1 LKPAYNILVAKTPY
15 KFEGLKEYLR
25 FFKNSELNPELFHA
39 VFGPYNAKKQAKN
52 AKAKAIRQKLFK
64 FRYQEEIDRAIDGS
78 DKISR
83 QRPRKN
89 SPPRVLI
96 LRTLYESMVRVS
108 ELVSLEI
115 QDINFE
121 KAAVLV
127 RFGKGGK
134 QRVVPVSHTLAT
146 DLKEYVQ
153 NRVQGP
159 LFLSSWGRE
168 YTTRYI
174 QKICKEVSQYCG
186 FIPPITPHIFR
197 HSHATYLLNAGV
209 EIAHLQMLLGHS
221 DISTTTIYARSLP
234 GVAIAAY
241 RKVVN
246 Y

>member
-1 LKPAYNILVAKTPY
+1 MAPTLY

-25 FFKNSELNPELFHA
+25 FVDRSDLNPERFHA
-39 VFGPYNAKKQAKN
+39 VFGPLDTNKRTKDP
-52 AKAKAIRQKLFK
+52 KAKEIRQKLFK
-64 FRYQEEIDRAIDGS
+64 FRYQEEIDRVIDGS
-78 DKISR
+78 DVVSR
-83 QRPRKN
+83 NKPRKN

-108 ELVSLEI
+108 EFVSLEI
-115 QDINFE
+115 QDVAFE
-121 KAAVLV
+121 RATILV

-134 QRVVPVSHTLAT
+134 QRLVPISHALAA

-153 NRVQGP
+153 ARPQGP
-159 LFLSSWGRE
+159 LFLSSWGKE

-174 QKICKEVSQYCG
+174 QKICKEVSEYCS
-186 FIPPITPHIFR
+186 FLPPITPHIFR
-197 HSHATYLLNAGV
+197 HSHATYLLNEGV
-209 EIAHLQMLLGHS
+209 DIAHLQMLLGHA

>member
-1 LKPAYNILVAKTPY
+1 MAATPY

-25 FFKNSELNPELFHA
+25 FFKESDLSPERFHA
-39 VFGPYNAKKQAKN
+39 VFGPPGPKNKQKDP
-52 AKAKAIRQKLFK
+52 KAKAIRQKLFK

-78 DKISR
+78 DKITR

-96 LRTLYESMVRVS
+96 LRTLYESMVRVF

-153 NRVQGP
+153 DRRQGP
-159 LFLSSWGRE
+159 LFLSSWRRE

-174 QKICKEVSQYCG
+174 QKICKEVSQYWVK
-186 FIPPITPHIFR
+186 
-197 HSHATYLLNAGV
+197 LQV
-209 EIAHLQMLLGHS
+209 EE
-221 DISTTTIYARSLP
+221 
-234 GVAIAAY
+234 
-241 RKVVN
+241 
-246 Y
+246 

>member
-1 LKPAYNILVAKTPY
+1 MDQKHWDY
-15 KFEGLKEYLR
+15 EGLKDYLR
-25 FFKNSELNPELFHA
+25 FIEKSDLSPERFHGL
-39 VFGPYNAKKQAKN
+39 FGPYNAKKHAKDT
-52 AKAKAIRQKLFK
+52 KLKEIRQKLFK
-64 FRYQEEIDRAIDGS
+64 FRYSEEIDRAIEGS
-78 DKISR
+78 DKITR
-83 QRPRKN
+83 QKPRSN

-108 ELVSLEI
+108 ELVSLEV

-127 RFGKGGK
+127 RFAKGGK
-134 QRVVPVSHTLAT
+134 QRMVVISHTLAD

-153 NRVQGP
+153 ERRQGP

-168 YTTRYI
+168 YSTRYI
-174 QKICKEVSQYCG
+174 QIICKEVSEYCG

>member
-1 LKPAYNILVAKTPY
+1 MAATY

-25 FFKNSELNPELFHA
+25 FFKDSELSPEVFHA
-39 VFGPYNAKKQAKN
+39 VFGPYNAKKRSKN
-52 AKAKAIRQKLFK
+52 SKAKEIRQKLFK
-64 FRYQEEIDRAIDGS
+64 FRYSEEIDRVIEGS

-121 KAAVLV
+121 KAAILV

-134 QRVVPVSHTLAT
+134 QRVVPISHALAA
-146 DLKEYVQ
+146 DLKEYVK
-153 NRVQGP
+153 NRQGP
-159 LFLSSWGRE
+159 LFLSSWGHE
-168 YTTRYI
+168 YSTRYI
-174 QKICKEVSQYCG
+174 QKICKEVSTYCE
-186 FIPPITPHIFR
+186 FTPPVTPHIFR
-197 HSHATYLLNAGV
+197 HSHATFLLNAGV
-209 EIAHLQMLLGHS
+209 DIAHLQMLLGHS

>member
-1 LKPAYNILVAKTPY
+1 MAKAAY

-25 FFKNSELNPELFHA
+25 FLKQSELSPERFHA
-39 VFGPYNAKKQAKN
+39 VFGSYDVKKRSRDP
-52 AKAKAIRQKLFK
+52 KAREIRKKLFK

-78 DKISR
+78 DKITR
-83 QRPRKN
+83 QKPRKN

-108 ELVSLEI
+108 ELVSLEV
-115 QDINFE
+115 QDVSFE
-121 KAAVLV
+121 KAVILV
-127 RFGKGGK
+127 RFAKGGK
-134 QRVVPVSHTLAT
+134 QRVVPISHALAA
-146 DLKEYVQ
+146 DLKEHVQ
-153 NRVQGP
+153 NRSQGP
-159 LFLSSWGRE
+159 LFLSSWGHE
-168 YTTRYI
+168 YSTRYI
-174 QKICKEVSQYCG
+174 QKICKEVSEYCG
-186 FIPPITPHIFR
+186 FVPPVTPHIFR

-209 EIAHLQMLLGHS
+209 DIAHLQMLLGHS

>member
-1 LKPAYNILVAKTPY
+1 MAATPY
-15 KFEGLKEYLR
+15 KFEGLKDYKR
-25 FFKNSELNPELFHA
+25 FLEQSDLSPELFHA
-39 VFGPYNAKKQAKN
+39 VWGPPSPKKRPLN
-52 AKAKAIRQKLFK
+52 PKAKAIRQKLFK
-64 FRYQEEIDRAIDGS
+64 FRYSEEIDRAIEGS
-78 DKISR
+78 DKITR

-108 ELVSLEI
+108 ELVSLEV

-121 KAAVLV
+121 RAAVLV

-134 QRVVPVSHTLAT
+134 QRVVPVSHTLAG

-153 NRVQGP
+153 ERAQGP
-159 LFLSSWGRE
+159 LFLSSWGKE

-186 FIPPITPHIFR
+186 FLPPITPHIFR
-197 HSHATYLLNAGV
+197 HSHATYLLNEGV

>member
-1 LKPAYNILVAKTPY
+1 MAVTPY
-15 KFEGLKEYLR
+15 KFEGLKEYLQ
-25 FFKNSELNPELFHA
+25 FFKESNLSPERFHA
-39 VFGPYNAKKQAKN
+39 VFGPPGPENKPKDPQAR
-52 AKAKAIRQKLFK
+52 AIRQKLFK
-64 FRYQEEIDRAIDGS
+64 FRYSEEIDRVIEGS
-78 DKISR
+78 DMITR
-83 QRPRKN
+83 QKPRKN

-127 RFGKGGK
+127 RFAKGGK
-134 QRVVPVSHTLAT
+134 QRVVVISHTLAA

-153 NRVQGP
+153 DRRQGP

-168 YTTRYI
+168 YSTRYI
-174 QKICKEVSQYCG
+174 QKICKEVSEYCG